1 MKLGDLITPN
11 PECGF
16 LNGEVYLYAESSLR
30 DHEFLIPFRIGEI
43 GTLLELSLTY
53 QEYNDL
59 YDDIKEW
66 IPVCKIL
73 APLGTGW
80 IMRNYLSAVH

>member
-16 LNGEVYLYAESSLR
+16 LNNEVYLYTDSLLR
-30 DHEFLIPFRIGEI
+30 DDEFLIPFRIGEI

-53 QEYNDL
+53 HEYDDL

-66 IPVCKIL
+66 MHVCKIL
-73 APLGTGW
+73 TPLGTGW
-80 IMRNYLSAVH
+80 IMRNYLSVVH